1 MKNPWWRPSK
11 IEKFVIAFE
20 NLLKDNESD
29 VIILT
34 DAELRVACNELLNED
49 DRISKRTFE
58 RWKNKETIEEN
69 PELIDEELENK
80 YKEEQEKFW
89 RLYKKA
95 LINQKRELYKAV
107 AKWDNNWQSRSWI
120 IERKFDEW
128 NLRNIGV
135 NRNDNTN
142 LNIEAKPNEIESLKS
157 VLQDNDLI

>member
-135 NRNDNTN
+135 NKNDNTN